1 MKHALKTR
9 GDETVEA
16 TRVIRLTE
24 ETSELREQSGGLSQA
39 QSHVDGTQAIEGGIE
54 PSLRGHKAFWGG
66 TQAIWE
72 AEKPTHRGAKPSGGT
87 LGHHRSWEQNTVKH
101 ETCRG
106 KNTSRCWQMSLG
118 TVVVCGAKGM

>member
-39 QSHVDGTQAIEGGIE
+39 RSHVDGTQAIEGGIE
-54 PSLRGHKAFWGG
+54 PSLGG
-66 TQAIWE
+66 IEPSGE
-72 AEKPTHRGAKPSGGT
+72 AQRPFGGLKKPTHRGAKPSGGT
-87 LGHHRSWEQNTVKH
+87 LGHHRNGEQNTVKH

>member
-39 QSHVDGTQAIEGGIE
+39 RSHVDGTQAIEGGIE
-54 PSLRGHKAFWGG
+54 PSLGG
-66 TQAIWE
+66 IE
-72 AEKPTHRGAKPSGGT
+72 PSGEAQRPFGGLKSRHIGARSH
-87 LGHHRSWEQNTVKH
+87 LGAHLAII
-101 ETCRG
+101 ETG
-106 KNTSRCWQMSLG
+106 SRTQ
-118 TVVVCGAKGM
+118 